1 MTDWAANPDRDTRV
15 TRAVG
20 SIIGLAVAVAA
31 LQCGA
36 ATAQG
41 LQPTESD
48 EETIELAP
56 LVVTAT
62 RSGETTFD
70 LPVAIDVLDKAI
82 IQNQK
87 PMVLISEDLARVP
100 GTVVTNRG
108 TYAQEEQI
116 MIRGFGGRSQFGTRG
131 VKLIADGIPASTPDG
146 QGGPGLFDL
155 GSARSIE
162 VMRGGF
168 SALYG
173 NHSGGVVQVFT
184 EDGPPEPTLSV
195 RLMGGSDGTWITGTK
210 LGGEVGRLNTVVD
223 LSRAQTDG
231 YRDWSRATKEQANT
245 KLKIALDGGGTLS
258 LIANALNL
266 PESQDPLGLT
276 AEEVKRNPRQASP
289 AARIFQT
296 RRTLD
301 NLQGGVVLDQPLSDA
316 DNLRVM
322 AYTGTRS
329 NEQYLAIPL
338 ANQNAITASGG
349 VSAFDRRF
357 AGGNLLWTRS
367 TTLADGPLTL
377 VLGGEYDRSSEERK
391 GYLNVLGERAALKR
405 DEDNTVAS
413 WGTFVQGT
421 WGFAPRWSL
430 DLGLRFTEVR
440 FDSDDGFICTP
451 DRVTAPGTRPGTCS
465 GSTVPITATN
475 LNPDDS
481 GSGTYG
487 AWTPALGLL
496 YNLTPSINLYAN
508 LGKTFETPTFTE
520 LAYRPD
526 GGAGLNLDLDPA
538 VSRHYEIGAKFLLGA
553 DARLNLALFQIDSD
567 DELTVAT
574 NGGGRATYRNA
585 PASRRRGVE
594 LLLEAPL
601 GRGFAGYLAATYLD
615 STFTESFPACAG
627 IPCRTVAPT
636 LNVTSVESG
645 NRIPGVP
652 AFMLFGE
659 LSYAYEPLGFDAAMS
674 FYGQDKVYVNDRNSE
689 TAPGYWLANLRAG
702 FTQGFG
708 RLRLS
713 EFVRLDNLLDEP
725 YISAVS
731 VNDANGRFYA
741 PGPGIGFLI
750 GLTASYSF

>member
-1 MTDWAANPDRDTRV
+1 V
-15 TRAVG
+15 TRPAGPTIGRTVRETG
-20 SIIGLAVAVAA
+20 STLGGLAVVVAA
-31 LQCGA
+31 LQWGNA
-36 ATAQG
+36 FAQG
-41 LQPTESD
+41 LPTVESD
-48 EETIELAP
+48 AETIELAP

-62 RSGETTFD
+62 RSGESTFD

-82 IQNQK
+82 IQDQK
-87 PMVLISEDLARVP
+87 PMVLISEDLPRVP

-116 MIRGFGGRSQFGTRG
+116 MIRGFGGRAQFGTRG

-195 RLMGGSDGTWITGTK
+195 RLMGGSDSTWIAGTK
-210 LGGEVGRLNTVVD
+210 LGGQTGRLNYVVD

-231 YRDWSRATKEQANT
+231 YRDWSRATKEQANS
-245 KLKIALDGGGTLS
+245 KLGIALDGGGTLS
-258 LIANALNL
+258 LIVNALNL
-266 PESQDPLGLT
+266 PEARDPLGLT
-276 AEEVKRNPRQASP
+276 AEEVKRDRRQAAP
-289 AARIFQT
+289 AARTFQT
-296 RRTLD
+296 GRTLD
-301 NLQGGVVLDQPLSDA
+301 NLQGGVVLDQPIGAA
-316 DNLRVM
+316 DDLRVM
-322 AYTGTRS
+322 AYTGTRG

-367 TTLADGPLTL
+367 TTFADGPLTL
-377 VLGGEYDRSSEERK
+377 IFGGEYDRSAEARK
-391 GYLNVLGERAALKR
+391 GYLNDLGERAALKR
-405 DEDNTVAS
+405 DADNTVDS

-430 DLGLRFTEVR
+430 DLGLRYTEVR

-481 GSGTYG
+481 GSRTYG

-508 LGKTFETPTFTE
+508 LGKTFETPTFIE

-526 GGAGLNLDLDPA
+526 GGAGLNLGLDPA
-538 VSRHYEIGAKFLLGA
+538 VSRHYEIGAKVLLGS
-553 DARLNLALFQIDSD
+553 DARLNLALFQIDTD

-594 LLLEAPL
+594 LLLESPL
-601 GRGFAGYLAATYLD
+601 GRGFAGSLAATYLE
-615 STFTESFPACAG
+615 SEFTESFAACAG

-636 LNVTSVESG
+636 LNVTTVEAG

-652 AFMLFGE
+652 AFTLFGE
-659 LSYAYEPLGFDAAMS
+659 LSYAYEPLGFEAAIS
-674 FYGQDKVYVNDRNSE
+674 LYGQDKVYVNDRNSE
-689 TAPGYWLANLRAG
+689 TAPAYWLANLRGG
-702 FTQGFG
+702 FTQDLGG
-708 RLRLS
+708 LRLS
-713 EFVRLDNLLDEP
+713 QFLRIDNLLDEP

-731 VNDANGRFYA
+731 VNASNGRFYA
-741 PGPGIGFLI
+741 PGPGTNYLI
-750 GLTASYSF
+750 GITASYSF

>member
-1 MTDWAANPDRDTRV
+1 V
-15 TRAVG
+15 TRAAG
-20 SIIGLAVAVAA
+20 STIGRNARETGSTLGGLAVVVAA
-31 LQCGA
+31 LQLGNA
-36 ATAQG
+36 VAQG
-41 LQPTESD
+41 LPTVEPD
-48 EETIELAP
+48 AEAIELAP

-62 RSGETTFD
+62 RSGESTFD

-82 IQNQK
+82 IQDQK
-87 PMVLISEDLARVP
+87 PMVLISEDLPRVP

-116 MIRGFGGRSQFGTRG
+116 MIRGFGGRAQFGTRG

-195 RLMGGSDGTWITGTK
+195 RLMGGSDSTWIAGTK
-210 LGGEVGRLNTVVD
+210 LGGQTGRLNYVVD

-231 YRDWSRATKEQANT
+231 YRDWSRATKEQANS
-245 KLKIALDGGGTLS
+245 KLGIALDGGGTLS
-258 LIANALNL
+258 LIVNALNL
-266 PESQDPLGLT
+266 PEARDPLGLT
-276 AEEVKRNPRQASP
+276 AEEVKRDRRQASP
-289 AARIFQT
+289 AALSFQT

-316 DNLRVM
+316 DDLRVM

-338 ANQNAITASGG
+338 VNQNAITASGG

-367 TTLADGPLTL
+367 TTLSDGPLTL
-377 VLGGEYDRSSEERK
+377 IFGGEYDRSAEART
-391 GYLNVLGERAALKR
+391 GYLNDLGERAALKR
-405 DEDNTVAS
+405 EEDNTVDS
-413 WGTFVQGT
+413 WGTFAQGT
-421 WGFAPRWSL
+421 WGFAPAWSL
-430 DLGLRFTEVR
+430 DLGLRYTEVR

-451 DRVTAPGTRPGTCS
+451 GRVTAPGTRPGTCS
-465 GSTVPITATN
+465 GSTAPITATN

-481 GSGTYG
+481 GSRTYG

-538 VSRHYEIGAKFLLGA
+538 VSRHYEIGAKFLFGA
-553 DARLNLALFQIDSD
+553 DARLNLALFQIDTD

-594 LLLEAPL
+594 LLLESSL

-615 STFTESFPACAG
+615 SAFTESFPACAG

-636 LNVTSVESG
+636 LNVTTVEAG

-652 AFMLFGE
+652 AFTLFGE
-659 LSYAYEPLGFDAAMS
+659 LSYAYEPLGFEAAVS
-674 FYGQDKVYVNDRNSE
+674 LYGQDKVYVNDRNSE
-689 TAPGYWLANLRAG
+689 TAPAYWLANLRGG
-702 FTQGFG
+702 FTQDLGG
-708 RLRLS
+708 LRLS
-713 EFVRLDNLLDEP
+713 QFLRIDNLLDEP

-731 VNDANGRFYA
+731 VNASNGRFYA
-741 PGPGIGFLI
+741 PGPGTNYLI
-750 GLTASYSF
+750 GITASYSF

>member
-1 MTDWAANPDRDTRV
+1 MIARNELKTGPTLGGFALV
-15 TRAVG
+15 
-20 SIIGLAVAVAA
+20 VAA
-31 LQCGA
+31 LQSG
-36 ATAQG
+36 TVVAQG
-41 LQPTESD
+41 LPTVESE
-48 EETIELAP
+48 EETVELAP

-62 RSGETTFD
+62 RSGESTFD

-82 IQNQK
+82 IQDQK
-87 PMVLISEDLARVP
+87 PMVLISEDLPRVP

-116 MIRGFGGRSQFGTRG
+116 MIRGFGGRAQFGTRG

-184 EDGPPEPTLSV
+184 EDGSPEPTLSV
-195 RLMGGSDGTWITGTK
+195 RAMGGSDSTWIAGTK
-210 LGGEVGRLNTVVD
+210 LGGQAGRLNYVVD
-223 LSRAQTDG
+223 VSRAQTDG
-231 YRDWSRATKEQANT
+231 YRDWSRAAKEQANT
-245 KLKIALDGGGTLS
+245 KFTIALDGGGS
-258 LIANALNL
+258 LGVIANALNL
-266 PESQDPLGLT
+266 PDARDPLGLT
-276 AEEVKRNPRQASP
+276 AEEVKRDRRQAAP
-289 AARIFQT
+289 AARTFQT
-296 RRTLD
+296 GRTLD
-301 NLQGGVVLDQPLSDA
+301 NLQGGVVLDQPLGAA
-316 DNLRVM
+316 DDLRVM
-322 AYTGTRS
+322 AYIGTRS

-338 ANQNAITASGG
+338 VTQNAITASGG
-349 VSAFDRRF
+349 VSAFDRHF

-377 VLGGEYDRSSEERK
+377 ILGGEYDRLSEGRK
-391 GYLNVLGERAALKR
+391 GYLNDLGERAALKR
-405 DEDNTVAS
+405 DEDNTVDS

-430 DLGLRFTEVR
+430 DLGLRYTEVR

-465 GSTVPITATN
+465 GSPVPITATN

-481 GSGTYG
+481 GSRTYS

-508 LGKTFETPTFTE
+508 LGKTFETPTFIE

-526 GGAGLNLDLDPA
+526 GGAGLNLNLDPA
-538 VSRHYEIGAKFLLGA
+538 VSRHYEIGAKVLLGA
-553 DARLNLALFQIDSD
+553 DVRLNLALFQIDTD

-594 LLLEAPL
+594 LLLESPL
-601 GRGFAGYLAATYLD
+601 GRGFAGSLAATYLD
-615 STFTESFPACAG
+615 SEFTEGFAACAG

-636 LNVTSVESG
+636 LNVTTVEAG

-652 AFMLFGE
+652 AFTLFGE
-659 LSYAYEPLGFDAAMS
+659 LSYAYEPLGFEAAVS
-674 FYGQDKVYVNDRNSE
+674 LYGQDKVYVNDRNSE
-689 TAPGYWLANLRAG
+689 TAPAYWLANLRGG
-702 FTQGFG
+702 FTQDLGG
-708 RLRLS
+708 LRLS
-713 EFVRLDNLLDEP
+713 QFLRIDNLLDEP

-731 VNDANGRFYA
+731 VNASNGRFYA
-741 PGPGIGFLI
+741 PGPGTTYLI
-750 GLTASYSF
+750 GITASYSF

>member
-1 MTDWAANPDRDTRV
+1 V
-15 TRAVG
+15 IRAVDSTIRRTLLKTG
-20 SIIGLAVAVAA
+20 PTLGGLAVAA
-31 LQCGA
+31 LQCGTA
-36 ATAQG
+36 VAQG
-41 LQPTESD
+41 IQPVDSD
-48 EETIELAP
+48 EDTIDLAP

-62 RSGETTFD
+62 RSAENTFD

-82 IQNQK
+82 IQDQK
-87 PMVLISEDLARVP
+87 PMVLISEDLPRVP
-100 GTVVTNRG
+100 GMVVTNRG
-108 TYAQEEQI
+108 TFAQEEQI
-116 MIRGFGGRSQFGTRG
+116 MIRGFGGRAQFGTRG

-195 RLMGGSDGTWITGTK
+195 RLMGGSDSTWIAGTK
-210 LGGEVGRLNTVVD
+210 LSGQTGRLNYVLD

-231 YRDWSRATKEQANT
+231 YRDWSRAAKEQANS
-245 KLKIALDGGGTLS
+245 KLKIALDGGGTLK

-266 PESQDPLGLT
+266 PEARDPLGLT
-276 AEEVKRNPRQASP
+276 AEEVKRNRRQASP
-289 AARIFQT
+289 AARTFRT
-296 RRTLD
+296 GRTLD
-301 NLQGGVVLDQPLSDA
+301 NLQGGVVLDQPLGAA
-316 DNLRVM
+316 DDLRVM

-329 NEQYLAIPL
+329 NEQYLAIPIV
-338 ANQNAITASGG
+338 NQNAITASGG

-357 AGGNLLWTRS
+357 AGGNLLWTHA

-377 VLGGEYDRSSEERK
+377 ILGGEYDRSSEERK
-391 GYLNVLGERAALKR
+391 GYLNDLGERAALKR
-405 DEDNTVAS
+405 DEDNTADS

-430 DLGLRFTEVR
+430 DLGLRYSEVR

-481 GSGTYG
+481 GSRTYS

-526 GGAGLNLDLDPA
+526 GGPGLNLGLDPA
-538 VSRHYEIGAKFLLGA
+538 VSRHYEIGAKFLLGE
-553 DARLNLALFQIDSD
+553 DARLNLALFQIDTD

-594 LLLEAPL
+594 LLLEATL

-615 STFTESFPACAG
+615 SEFTESFPACSG

-636 LNVTSVESG
+636 LNVTTVEAG

-652 AFMLFGE
+652 AFTLFGE
-659 LSYAYEPLGFDAAMS
+659 LSYAYEPLGFEAAVS
-674 FYGQDKVYVNDRNSE
+674 LYGQDTVYVNDRNSE
-689 TAPGYWLANLRAG
+689 TAPGYWLANLRGG
-702 FTQGFG
+702 FTQDLGG
-708 RLRLS
+708 LRLS
-713 EFVRLDNLLDEP
+713 QFVRIDNALDAS

-741 PGPGIGFLI
+741 PGPGTNYLI
-750 GLTASYSF
+750 GITASYSF